1 MAGEKR
7 VSASEK
13 RSRDIANF
21 SEINDLAT
29 VSPCLP
35 VAEFR
40 AAGSGLAADRHRN
53 LAKDS
58 NLAFARILHCLSQLK
73 DAI

>member
-13 RSRDIANF
+13 RPRGIANVL
-21 SEINDLAT
+21 EINDLTT
-29 VSPCLP
+29 VLLCLP
-35 VAEFR
+35 AAEFR

-58 NLAFARILHCLSQLK
+58 NLAFTCILIASHN
-73 DAI
+73 